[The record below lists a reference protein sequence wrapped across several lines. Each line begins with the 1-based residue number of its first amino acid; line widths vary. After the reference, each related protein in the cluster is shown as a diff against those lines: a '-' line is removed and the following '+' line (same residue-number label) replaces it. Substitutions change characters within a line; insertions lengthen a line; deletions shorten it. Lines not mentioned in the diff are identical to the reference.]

1 MEIKQDHVEPI
12 DINYAVD
19 PNFQD
24 EQLLSPEC
32 CSATYN
38 WQQASMFS
46 FKPLDQE
53 HHMVAFPFLFSIEN
67 YPCGTKGNV
76 RLPEV
81 QTFQTNSKI
90 FS

>member
-53 HHMVAFPFLFSIEN
+53 HPHGCVSLSFFNRELS
-67 YPCGTKGNV
+67 
-76 RLPEV
+76 LWH
-81 QTFQTNSKI
+81 
-90 FS
+90 